1 MGAPPNKT
9 YDLFRVPAAYDEPL
23 VPGEPAG
30 NRFDPAVSLCV
41 NCLRCRGCG
50 ADVEEILGTLALAQR
65 ADRHR

>member
-1 MGAPPNKT
+1 MGAPPNTK
-9 YDLFRVPAAYDEPL
+9 YVLFRVPADSDGPL
-23 VPGEPAG
+23 VPGEPAV

-50 ADVEEILGTLALAQR
+50 ANVEETLGTLALAQR